1 MNSSSAFN
9 KTKSQFRNTITGSNI
24 LSPINESQHQA
35 NKRYKKDDIKNVED
49 FIKINENRSSETAR
63 VYNRNFNTEAFE
75 SRENLFVIGKKF
87 ETVNADGNSM
97 IRDDSRDTKLVSLK
111 NSQVINQEINT
122 N

>member
-24 LSPINESQHQA
+24 LSPINESQHQT
-35 NKRYKKDDIKNVED
+35 NKRYKKEDIKNVED

-97 IRDDSRDTKLVSLK
+97 IRDDSRDTKLVS
-111 NSQVINQEINT
+111 
-122 N
+122 

>member
-87 ETVNADGNSM
+87 ETVNADANSM

>member
-1 MNSSSAFN
+1 MLE
-9 KTKSQFRNTITGSNI
+9 K
-24 LSPINESQHQA
+24 E
-35 NKRYKKDDIKNVED
+35 ED

-122 N
+122 NLKSSSCLNGNCQSDTWIILMNFKNF

>member
-1 MNSSSAFN
+1 M
-9 KTKSQFRNTITGSNI
+9 
-24 LSPINESQHQA
+24 
-35 NKRYKKDDIKNVED
+35 
-49 FIKINENRSSETAR
+49 
-63 VYNRNFNTEAFE
+63 YNRNFNTEAFE